1 MRLIQVSLYLV
12 ILVSCIR
19 SASAVEE
26 SVLEAQRRRIEVVRK
41 VAPGVVAIFGK
52 GGQGGGSGVLV
63 SPDGYAL
70 SNFHV
75 TRGAGTFMKCG
86 LNDGVLYDA
95 VIVGIDPTGD
105 VALVKLL
112 GRDDFPFV
120 KMGDSDAVKV
130 GDWAYAMG
138 NPFLLAT
145 DFQPT
150 VTYGIVSG
158 VHRYQYP
165 AGTFLEYADCIQVD
179 SSINPGNSGGPLFND
194 EGDLI
199 GINGRGSF
207 EKRGRVN
214 SGAGYAIS
222 INQIRYFL
230 DHLRSGRIVDHA
242 TLGATVT
249 TDDEGRVI
257 INSILESSEAYRR
270 GLRIDHEIVSFAGRP
285 IRSVN
290 QFKNILGVYPKGWR
304 LPLTYRH
311 EQTRYDIMA
320 RLRGVHRQS
329 ELMPERRPQPKV
341 EPEGPGE
348 KPKYG
353 NPDEKPQEKDP
364 RPKPSA
370 PKQPAE
376 QIPEKYKDM
385 FVRKA
390 GFANYYFNELEQKRL
405 KPLLDAW
412 GDYKGEDGTWLISGE
427 SSDAEAFTLTLAKKG
442 LGLELNKEPFYQA
455 LDGSELKDEPAG
467 SGGFLVAMHHL
478 KLLLTQGG
486 EAFSEYYYL
495 GSEPLDLTGQM
506 VDVIVTSLNGVETRW
521 YFSRPVMEGDQIR
534 FPSAFV
540 GFSCQLLE
548 DLDECEV
555 YFASI
560 REFNGRSFPGEM
572 VIRVGGR
579 QYLRLLTT
587 SFNSAASRD
596 DD

>member
-1 MRLIQVSLYLV
+1 MQIQFVRAAVCLIALLA
-12 ILVSCIR
+12 IAR
-19 SASAVEE
+19 SASAVEP
-26 SVLEAQRRRIEVVRK
+26 SVLDAQRRRIAVVKK
-41 VAPGVVAIFGK
+41 VASSVVAIFGK

-112 GRDDFPFV
+112 GRDDFPYAN
-120 KMGDSDAVKV
+120 MGDSDAMKV

-194 EGDLI
+194 DGDLV

-222 INQIRYFL
+222 INQIRFFL

-249 TDDEGRVI
+249 TDEDGQVVI
-257 INSILESSEAYRR
+257 SSILESSEAYRR
-270 GLRIDHEIVSFAGRP
+270 GLRLDHEIVSFAGRP

-311 EQTRYDIMA
+311 EETKYEIMA
-320 RLRGVHRQS
+320 RLRGVHRQT
-329 ELMPERRPQPKV
+329 ELMPGRRPQPKPG
-341 EPEGPGE
+341 EKKPEDGKPGERKPKGE
-348 KPKYG
+348 KPK
-353 NPDEKPQEKDP
+353 PVAKKPAASP
-364 RPKPSA
+364 
-370 PKQPAE
+370 
-376 QIPEKYKDM
+376 IPEKYKHM
-385 FVRKA
+385 FVRKD
-390 GFANYYFNELEQKRL
+390 GFANYYFNEQEQNRL
-405 KPLLDAW
+405 KPLIDSW
-412 GDYKGEDGTWLISGE
+412 GDYSGEAGTWQLTGE
-427 SSDAEAFTLTLAKKG
+427 SADSEVFKLTLASKG
-442 LGLELNKEPFYQA
+442 LGLELNEEPFYQT
-455 LDGSELKDEPAG
+455 LDGTEFADEPAG
-467 SGGFLVAMHHL
+467 SGGLLVAMHHL
-478 KLLLTQGG
+478 KLLLTSGS

-495 GSEPLDLTGQM
+495 GSEPLDLTGQI
-506 VDVIVTSLNGVETRW
+506 VDVIVTSLEGVETRW
-521 YFSRPVMEGDQIR
+521 YFSRPIMDGEDVR
-534 FPSAFV
+534 FPAAFV

-548 DLDECEV
+548 GLDECEV
-555 YFASI
+555 YFATV
-560 REFNGRSFPGEM
+560 RKFGDRTFPGEM
-572 VIRVGGR
+572 VVRVGGR
-579 QYLRLLTT
+579 EYLRLLVESLNT
-587 SFNSAASRD
+587 AASRD